1 MTQSPPPTPPDP
13 APLQSTAE
21 LGSSPP
27 RYCWGCVYPVTGLDT
42 EAGNCPEC
50 GRDFDLRRPL
60 STRAW
65 PRADGAERGR
75 TLVVWFAIVLL
86 VAGIAV
92 MQHMAT
98 HSAVPTGALPS
109 PEKVGSPFIKA
120 LGKTGIGIESLSK
133 GSGFQ
138 MLSQLDEAS
147 TNVIDELRSA
157 GLAGWIAGSD
167 EAITRLDSLD
177 AKLATQSPPE
187 PELQEDAKLMRAIFL
202 SPDGTLEPSA
212 EQRLLDRHAWFG
224 RVALAA
230 KDPPGSPERKS
241 LERQGLLAAFTLLAA
256 GGIIVVANVLGI
268 IALVVMLV
276 QYGSGS
282 IRMRFPWDQAH
293 FEPTRGTMLETIA
306 IFLGGFIVLNIVAAS
321 IQHFTN
327 IDSSRVLMW
336 GLLLIAGWPVARQL
350 QWRQTRLALGWH
362 TGRGVA
368 REMGAGIIGYL
379 AGLPIVMLSFVIA
392 LVLTAIVHQKPT
404 HPVVDELGQ
413 GSAWTLIM
421 TFILAT
427 VWAPVVEETMFRGA
441 FYSHLRR
448 VANPIIA
455 AFSVGFVFAI
465 IHPQGIT
472 LVPPLMTLGAV
483 FALIR
488 EWRGSL
494 IGSMTAHAIHNGF
507 LVTMMAVLFS

>member
-1 MTQSPPPTPPDP
+1 M
-13 APLQSTAE
+13 
-21 LGSSPP
+21 
-27 RYCWGCVYPVTGLDT
+27 
-42 EAGNCPEC
+42 
-50 GRDFDLRRPL
+50 
-60 STRAW
+60 
-65 PRADGAERGR
+65 
-75 TLVVWFAIVLL
+75 WFAIVLL

-98 HSAVPTGALPS
+98 HGSATTGALPA
-109 PEKVGSPFIKA
+109 PEKVGSPFLKA
-120 LGKTGIGIESLSK
+120 LGKTGIGIESLNK

-167 EAITRLDSLD
+167 EALTRLDSLD

-212 EQRLLDRHAWFG
+212 EQRLIDRHAWFG

-230 KDPPGSPERKS
+230 KDPPGSAERKS

-256 GGIIVVANVLGI
+256 GGIIVLANVLGI

-282 IRMRFPWDQAH
+282 IRMRFAWDQAH

-350 QWRQTRLALGWH
+350 RWRQTRLALGWH
-362 TGRGVA
+362 SGRGVV

-379 AGLPIVMLSFVIA
+379 AGLPIVMLSFVVA
-392 LVLTAIVHQKPT
+392 LVLTAVVHQKTT

-413 GSAWTLIM
+413 GSAWTLFM